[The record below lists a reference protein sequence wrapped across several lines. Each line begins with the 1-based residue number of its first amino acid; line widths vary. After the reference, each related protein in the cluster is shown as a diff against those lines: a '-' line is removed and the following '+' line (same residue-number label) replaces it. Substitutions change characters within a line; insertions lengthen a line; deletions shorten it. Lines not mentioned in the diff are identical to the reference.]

1 MLGSKKKRKKVIGII
16 SMLLLA
22 AVISCGLSK
31 NAMAKPKPVMP
42 PENVSV
48 WLKSATSLRIKW
60 NKSEKADGYII
71 YKYNKKAKKYVR
83 VHTAK
88 KNQRS
93 WVDKNLKT
101 GKIYR
106 YKVASYKMVKGKK
119 KQGKKSYPVSA
130 KTYGKKAKVVNAE
143 TINFGVM
150 DGDEVG
156 ICSTLKM
163 SGNIIGDS
171 SVKAL
176 NTDIISERLIWSSS
190 DETIAQ
196 VDKNG
201 VVTTKEKEGTCYIT
215 ARAHNG
221 VKGKVKIN
229 IVNYA
234 RPKSF
239 PYYNGGKEYVNI
251 MLTTYREN
259 VFNIATYF
267 TVNRK
272 KGVWGDIKMDEE
284 GNITG
289 YPDFD
294 NIAEIEEDVR
304 TILANF
310 PLVTEISYS
319 SNRVEFLMKYDKY
332 GSSYCRIDYCIDDD
346 LSGVVNRIA
355 PHWAAVNFSP
365 M

>member
-1 MLGSKKKRKKVIGII
+1 MRSNREWKRVTGVIYI
-16 SMLLLA
+16 LLLA
-22 AVISCGLSK
+22 AVISCGFSK
-31 NAMAKPKPVMP
+31 NVMAKPKPVKP

-48 WLKSATSLRIKW
+48 WMKSATSLKIKW
-60 NKSEKADGYII
+60 NKSENADGYII

-101 GKIYR
+101 GKVYQ
-106 YKVASYKMVKGKK
+106 YKVASYKLVKGKK
-119 KQGKKSYPVSA
+119 KQSRKSYAVSA

-156 ICSTLKM
+156 ICSTLRM
-163 SGNIIGDS
+163 SGHIIGDS

-176 NTDIISERLIWSSS
+176 NTKIITEQLIWSSS

-229 IVNYA
+229 VINYA

-239 PYYNGGKEYVNI
+239 PYYDGGYKYVDI
-251 MLTTYREN
+251 MLTDYREN

-267 TVNRK
+267 TVNK
-272 KGVWGDIKMDEE
+272 NEDVWGTIKMDEE

-289 YPDFD
+289 YPGFD

-310 PLVTEISYS
+310 PLVTEIFYS
-319 SNRVEFLMKYDKY
+319 SERVEFLMKFDKY
-332 GSSYCRIDYCIDDD
+332 GNSYCRIDYRIDDD
-346 LSGVVNRIA
+346 MSDASGRLA
-355 PHWAAVNFSP
+355 PHWAYTQFSP

>member
-1 MLGSKKKRKKVIGII
+1 MRNNKKWKSITGVIYT
-16 SMLLLA
+16 LLLA
-22 AVISCGLSK
+22 AAISCCLSK

-48 WLKSATSLRIKW
+48 RLKSATSLRIKW
-60 NKSEKADGYII
+60 NKADKADGYII

-106 YKVASYKMVKGKK
+106 YKVASYKLVKGKK
-119 KQGKKSYPVSA
+119 KQSRKSYEVSA
-130 KTYGKKAKVVNAE
+130 ITHTKRSKKVNALIISLYANRE
-143 TINFGVM
+143 NEM
-150 DGDEVG
+150 G
-156 ICSTLKM
+156 ICSELRI
-163 SGNIIGDS
+163 SGNIIEEDS
-171 SVKAL
+171 KIPNPVV
-176 NTDIISERLIWSSS
+176 ISDKLVWSSS
-190 DETIAQ
+190 DESIAR
-196 VDKNG
+196 VDQNG
-201 VVTTKEKEGTCYIT
+201 RVTAMEKEGTCYIT

-221 VKGKVKIN
+221 VKKKIKMN

-239 PYYNGGKEYVNI
+239 PYYNGGYKYVDI

-267 TVNRK
+267 TVNK
-272 KGVWGDIKMDEE
+272 NEDVWGTFKMDEE

-289 YPDFD
+289 YPDLD

-310 PLVTEISYS
+310 PLVTEIFYS
-319 SNRVEFLMKYDKY
+319 NERVEFFMKYDKY
-332 GSSYCRIDYCIDDD
+332 GSSYCRIDYRIDDD
-346 LSGVVNRIA
+346 MSDTIGRLA
-355 PHWAAVNFSP
+355 PHWAYTQFSP

>member
-1 MLGSKKKRKKVIGII
+1 MKNNREWKKVTGVIYI
-16 SMLLLA
+16 LLLA
-22 AVISCGLSK
+22 AVISCGFSK
-31 NAMAKPKPVMP
+31 NAMAKSKPVMP

-48 WLKSATSLRIKW
+48 WMKSATSLKIKW
-60 NKSEKADGYII
+60 NKSENADGYII

-101 GKIYR
+101 GKIYQ

-119 KQGKKSYPVSA
+119 KRSRKSYAVSA
-130 KTYGKKAKVVNAE
+130 ITHTKRSKKVNALIISLYANRE
-143 TINFGVM
+143 NEM
-150 DGDEVG
+150 G
-156 ICSTLKM
+156 ICSELLI
-163 SGNIIGDS
+163 SGNIIEEDS
-171 SVKAL
+171 KIPNPVV
-176 NTDIISERLIWSSS
+176 ISDKLVWSSS
-190 DETIAQ
+190 DESIAK
-196 VDKNG
+196 VDQNG
-201 VVTTKEKEGTCYIT
+201 KVTAMEKEGTCYIT

-221 VKGKVKIN
+221 VKKKIKMN

-239 PYYNGGKEYVNI
+239 PYYDGGHKYVNM

-272 KGVWGDIKMDEE
+272 KGVWGDIKMDAE

-319 SNRVEFLMKYDKY
+319 SNRVEFLIKYDKY
-332 GSSYCRIDYCIDDD
+332 GNSYCRIDYCIDDD
-346 LSGVVNRIA
+346 LSDTIGRLA
-355 PHWAAVNFSP
+355 PHWAYTQFSP

>member
-1 MLGSKKKRKKVIGII
+1 MIDNKKKWGKAVQMI
-16 SMLLLA
+16 SMLFLV
-22 AVISCGLSK
+22 AVISCGFSK
-31 NAMAKPKPVMP
+31 NAMAKSKPAMP

-48 WLKSATSLRIKW
+48 WMKSATSLKIKW
-60 NKSEKADGYII
+60 NKSENADGYII

-88 KNQRS
+88 KYQRT

-101 GKIYR
+101 GKIYQ

-119 KQGKKSYPVSA
+119 KRSRKSYAVSA

-156 ICSTLKM
+156 ICSTLRM
-163 SGNIIGDS
+163 SGHIIGDS

-176 NTDIISERLIWSSS
+176 NTKIITEQLIWSSS

-221 VKGKVKIN
+221 VKGKVRIN
-229 IVNYA
+229 VINYA

-239 PYYNGGKEYVNI
+239 PYYNGGYKYVDI

-267 TVNRK
+267 TVNK
-272 KGVWGDIKMDEE
+272 NEDVWGTFKMDEE

-289 YPDFD
+289 YPDLD
-294 NIAEIEEDVR
+294 NIAEIENDVR

-310 PLVTEISYS
+310 PLVTEIFYS
-319 SNRVEFLMKYDKY
+319 NERIEFLMKYDKY

-346 LSGVVNRIA
+346 MSDTIGRLA
-355 PHWAAVNFSP
+355 PHWAYTQFSP

>member
-1 MLGSKKKRKKVIGII
+1 MDNKQKWGKAVQMI
-16 SMLLLA
+16 SLLFLA
-22 AVISCGLSK
+22 AVISCGFSK

-48 WLKSATSLRIKW
+48 QMKSATSLKIKW
-60 NKSEKADGYII
+60 NKSENADGYII
-71 YKYNKKAKKYVR
+71 YKYNKRAKKYVR

-93 WVDKNLKT
+93 WVDTNLKT
-101 GKIYR
+101 GKIYQ

-119 KQGKKSYPVSA
+119 KRSRKSYEVSA
-130 KTYGKKAKVVNAE
+130 ITHKKRSKKVNALIISLYANSE
-143 TINFGVM
+143 NEM
-150 DGDEVG
+150 G
-156 ICSTLKM
+156 ICSDLLISDDVLGEDT
-163 SGNIIGDS
+163 
-171 SVKAL
+171 KAS
-176 NTDIISERLIWSSS
+176 DPVVISDKLVWSSS
-190 DETIAQ
+190 DESIAK
-196 VDKNG
+196 VDQNG
-201 VVTTKEKEGTCYIT
+201 RVTAMEKEGTCYIT

-221 VKGKVKIN
+221 VKEKIKMN

-239 PYYNGGKEYVNI
+239 PYYRGEYKYVNI
-251 MLTTYREN
+251 MLTDYREN

-267 TVNRK
+267 TVNK
-272 KGVWGDIKMDEE
+272 NEDVWGTIKMDAE

-294 NIAEIEEDVR
+294 NIAEIEEDIR

-310 PLVTEISYS
+310 PLVTEIFYS
-319 SNRVEFLMKYDKY
+319 SERVEFLMKYNKY

-346 LSGVVNRIA
+346 MSDDVNTIA

>member
-1 MLGSKKKRKKVIGII
+1 MRSNRKWKKVTGVIYV
-16 SMLLLA
+16 MLLT
-22 AVISCGLSK
+22 AVISCCLSK
-31 NAMAKPKPVMP
+31 NAMAKSKPVMP

-48 WLKSATSLRIKW
+48 WMKSATSLKIKW
-60 NKSEKADGYII
+60 NKAENADGYII

-88 KNQRS
+88 KYQRT

-101 GKIYR
+101 GKIYQ

-119 KQGKKSYPVSA
+119 KKSKKSYAVSA
-130 KTYGKKAKVVNAE
+130 ITHTKRSKKVNALIISLYANSE
-143 TINFGVM
+143 NEM
-150 DGDEVG
+150 G
-156 ICSTLKM
+156 ICSDLLISDDVLGEDT
-163 SGNIIGDS
+163 
-171 SVKAL
+171 KAS
-176 NTDIISERLIWSSS
+176 DPVVISDKLVWSSS
-190 DETIAQ
+190 DESIAK
-196 VDKNG
+196 VDQNG
-201 VVTTKEKEGTCYIT
+201 RVTAMEKEGTCYIT

-221 VKGKVKIN
+221 VKEKIKMN

-251 MLTTYREN
+251 MLTDYREN

-267 TVNRK
+267 TINK
-272 KGVWGDIKMDEE
+272 NEDVWGTIKMDDE

-310 PLVTEISYS
+310 PLVTEIFYS
-319 SNRVEFLMKYDKY
+319 NERVEFFMKYDKY
-332 GSSYCRIDYCIDDD
+332 GSSYCRIDYYIDDD

>member
-1 MLGSKKKRKKVIGII
+1 MNAQII
-16 SMLLLA
+16 SLYADGENEMGICSELLISDDVLGEDTKA
-22 AVISCGLSK
+22 SDPAVIS
-31 NAMAKPKPVMP
+31 
-42 PENVSV
+42 
-48 WLKSATSLRIKW
+48 
-60 NKSEKADGYII
+60 
-71 YKYNKKAKKYVR
+71 
-83 VHTAK
+83 
-88 KNQRS
+88 
-93 WVDKNLKT
+93 DKL
-101 GKIYR
+101 
-106 YKVASYKMVKGKK
+106 V
-119 KQGKKSYPVSA
+119 
-130 KTYGKKAKVVNAE
+130 
-143 TINFGVM
+143 
-150 DGDEVG
+150 
-156 ICSTLKM
+156 
-163 SGNIIGDS
+163 
-171 SVKAL
+171 
-176 NTDIISERLIWSSS
+176 WSSS
-190 DETIAQ
+190 DESIAK
-196 VDKNG
+196 VDQNG
-201 VVTTKEKEGTCYIT
+201 RVTAMEKEGTCYIT

-221 VKGKVKIN
+221 VKEKIKMN

-239 PYYNGGKEYVNI
+239 PYYRGEYQYVNI

-319 SNRVEFLMKYDKY
+319 NDRVEFLMKYNKY
-332 GSSYCRIDYCIDDD
+332 GSSYCRIDYHIDDD
-346 LSGVVNRIA
+346 MSDDVNRIA
-355 PHWAAVNFSP
+355 PHWAAVNFYP

>member
-1 MLGSKKKRKKVIGII
+1 MNKIRKWKKAIPMI
-16 SMLLLA
+16 SMLLFA
-22 AVISCGLSK
+22 AVISCGFSK
-31 NAMAKPKPVMP
+31 DAMAKSKPVMP

-48 WLKSATSLRIKW
+48 QMKSATALKIKW
-60 NKSEKADGYII
+60 NKTENADGYII
-71 YKYNKKAKKYVR
+71 YRYNKKTKKYIR

-101 GKIYR
+101 GKIYQ

-119 KQGKKSYPVSA
+119 KRSKKSYPVSA
-130 KTYGKKAKVVNAE
+130 ITHTKRAKKVNAQMISLYANRE
-143 TINFGVM
+143 NEM
-150 DGDEVG
+150 G
-156 ICSTLKM
+156 ICSELRI
-163 SGNIIGDS
+163 SGNIIKEDS
-171 SVKAL
+171 KIRDRVA
-176 NTDIISERLIWSSS
+176 ISDKLVWSSS
-190 DETIAQ
+190 DESIAR
-196 VDKNG
+196 VDQNG
-201 VVTTKEKEGTCYIT
+201 RVTAMDKEGICYIT

-221 VKGKVKIN
+221 VKKKIKLN

-239 PYYNGGKEYVNI
+239 PYYDGGQKYVNI

-319 SNRVEFLMKYDKY
+319 SESVEFLMKYGD
-332 GSSYCRIDYCIDDD
+332 SYCRIDYCIDDD
-346 LSGVVNRIA
+346 LSETIGRLA
-355 PHWAAVNFSP
+355 PHWAYTLFSP

>member
-1 MLGSKKKRKKVIGII
+1 MDNKQKWGKAVQMI
-16 SMLLLA
+16 SLLFLA
-22 AVISCGLSK
+22 AVISCGFSK

-48 WLKSATSLRIKW
+48 QMKSATSLKIKW
-60 NKSEKADGYII
+60 NKSENADGYII
-71 YKYNKKAKKYVR
+71 YKYNKRAKKYVR

-101 GKIYR
+101 GKVYQ

-119 KQGKKSYPVSA
+119 KRSRKSYEVSA
-130 KTYGKKAKVVNAE
+130 ITHKKRSKKVNALIISLYANSE
-143 TINFGVM
+143 NEM
-150 DGDEVG
+150 G
-156 ICSTLKM
+156 ICSDLLISDDVLGEDT
-163 SGNIIGDS
+163 
-171 SVKAL
+171 KAS
-176 NTDIISERLIWSSS
+176 DPVVISDKLVWSSS
-190 DETIAQ
+190 DESIAK
-196 VDKNG
+196 VDQNG
-201 VVTTKEKEGTCYIT
+201 RVTAMEKEGTCYIT

-221 VKGKVKIN
+221 VKEKIKMN

-239 PYYNGGKEYVNI
+239 PYYRGEYKYVNI
-251 MLTTYREN
+251 MLTDYREN

-267 TVNRK
+267 TVNK
-272 KGVWGDIKMDEE
+272 NEDVWGTIKMDAE

-294 NIAEIEEDVR
+294 NIAEIEEDIR

-310 PLVTEISYS
+310 PLVTEIFYS
-319 SNRVEFLMKYDKY
+319 SERVEFLMKYNKY

-346 LSGVVNRIA
+346 MSDDVNTIA

>member
-1 MLGSKKKRKKVIGII
+1 MMDNKKKWKKATKMI
-16 SMLLLA
+16 SLLFLA
-22 AVISCGLSK
+22 AVISCSLSK
-31 NAMAKPKPVMP
+31 NVMAKSKPVKP

-48 WLKSATSLRIKW
+48 WMKSPTSLKIKW
-60 NKSEKADGYII
+60 NKAENADGYII

-93 WVDKNLKT
+93 WVDKKLKT
-101 GKIYR
+101 GKIYQ
-106 YKVASYKMVKGKK
+106 YKVASYKRVKGKK
-119 KQGKKSYPVSA
+119 KLSRKSYAVSAITHTKKS
-130 KTYGKKAKVVNAE
+130 KKVNALIISLYANRE
-143 TINFGVM
+143 NEM
-150 DGDEVG
+150 G
-156 ICSTLKM
+156 ICSKLLISDDVLGEDT
-163 SGNIIGDS
+163 
-171 SVKAL
+171 KASDPVVVSNKL
-176 NTDIISERLIWSSS
+176 VWSSS
-190 DETIAQ
+190 DESIAK
-196 VDKNG
+196 VDQNG
-201 VVTTKEKEGTCYIT
+201 RVTSMEKEGTCYIT

-221 VKGKVKIN
+221 VKEKIKMN

-239 PYYNGGKEYVNI
+239 PYYDGGYKYVDM

-267 TVNRK
+267 TVNK
-272 KGVWGDIKMDEE
+272 NEDVWGDIKMDEE

-289 YPDFD
+289 YPDLD
-294 NIAEIEEDVR
+294 NIGEIEEDIR
-304 TILANF
+304 TILTNF

-319 SNRVEFLMKYDKY
+319 NERVEFLMKYDKY

-346 LSGVVNRIA
+346 MSDRIGRLA
-355 PHWAAVNFSP
+355 PHWAYTQFSP